1 MARSNRKKTDIPIP
15 EPRHRV
21 GPRGVS
27 SGISFRE
34 LPPPSLDEIKKI
46 CEHYQVKCAGTYKS
60 LASRYVYQM
69 ATEIEDLVDTLKGES
84 GSSSIESSFL
94 PSKKK
99 FSRVKNANVDVDAA
113 RKVGRFHDKRLKK
126 TAKTARHVIDS
137 PKEMRSIGSSSEDTT
152 HEPVRYRNVANTR
165 KPRRSRHASTETDER
180 REFHFDF
187 SLDDEPHLPFNK
199 HYVYS
204 DDESSTDKY
213 ISTHQRRNADPLT
226 RRNLEDQNEEVLR
239 WLKEEMERSQS
250 LIQRSKRMHD
260 VEIDN
265 AKQELEKVKKAA
277 KSIIKAVHKKGMERA
292 AKSEANAESER
303 RRRVKSQRLVQSLIK
318 SHSEQVDQI
327 KKGLRHTSRRPT
339 RDEMFYTLGDCH
351 KSSGFAKNE
360 PRDVYSLLGDCDL
373 TSVLDDLAEEAFQQ
387 SC

>member
-292 AKSEANAESER
+292 AKSEANAESRADQPEMKCSTLWVTVTRAAASRRTNPGMCTVCWVTVISQVYWMTLR
-303 RRRVKSQRLVQSLIK
+303 RRHFNSRVKDASWIEIWDGGASVM
-318 SHSEQVDQI
+318 
-327 KKGLRHTSRRPT
+327 RP
-339 RDEMFYTLGDCH
+339 LNKHC
-351 KSSGFAKNE
+351 
-360 PRDVYSLLGDCDL
+360 V
-373 TSVLDDLAEEAFQQ
+373 
-387 SC
+387 